1 MVPQAKQQSQL
12 DDFAMS
18 CAAACCPWQHAT
30 YLLRPG
36 HPVKTESDEIII
48 RLLHWLMFEHLFLF
62 NMTMKPVSFSEWTL
76 LIPSQVRKFEKKE
89 RTLLIYHVSSYIP
102 IYLQGI
108 RYMIYDIEY
117 IYIHSIL
124 HPNVFL
130 LHFWPS
136 FAEPRFDEE
145 SFQPG
150 ASMESF
156 LGALIHSLCRAW
168 QWRPAWEFM
177 EKEVPKLLR
186 N

>member
-36 HPVKTESDEIII
+36 HPVKTESHEIII

-89 RTLLIYHVSSYIP
+89 GTLLIYHVSSYIP

-117 IYIHSIL
+117 IYIYIVYYIPMSFCSIFGL
-124 HPNVFL
+124 VLQSRGSMRNPSSQGL
-130 LHFWPS
+130 PWRAFWAP
-136 FAEPRFDEE
+136 
-145 SFQPG
+145 
-150 ASMESF
+150 
-156 LGALIHSLCRAW
+156 
-168 QWRPAWEFM
+168 
-177 EKEVPKLLR
+177 
-186 N
+186 